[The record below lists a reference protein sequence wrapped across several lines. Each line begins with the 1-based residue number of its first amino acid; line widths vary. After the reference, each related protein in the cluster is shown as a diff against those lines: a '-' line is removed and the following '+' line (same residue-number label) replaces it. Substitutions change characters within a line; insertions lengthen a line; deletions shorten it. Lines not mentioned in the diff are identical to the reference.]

1 MSLSPLPISSPSYI
15 SIISSTP
22 LSPPTFPLN
31 HSHPCFLYPPHPH
44 GQIISAAFSLFKPTN
59 RPASA
64 SMKTGPSRFLSL
76 SSCSAFRAA
85 EFDSASDGDE
95 DDECADEEE
104 ERVVVVH
111 GDEGDEDADGASG
124 PSLFPERWDVLGL
137 GQAMVISNYFFH
149 FLSLL
154 IVGAEK
160 DIYFICLF
168 HFLMPDE

>member
-1 MSLSPLPISSPSYI
+1 
-15 SIISSTP
+15 
-22 LSPPTFPLN
+22 
-31 HSHPCFLYPPHPH
+31 
-44 GQIISAAFSLFKPTN
+44 
-59 RPASA
+59 
-64 SMKTGPSRFLSL
+64 MKTGPSRFLSL

-104 ERVVVVH
+104 ERTVAVR
-111 GDEGDEDADGASG
+111 GDEDDEDADGAFG

-137 GQAMVISNYFFH
+137 GQAMVISNYFF
-149 FLSLL
+149 FISFL

-168 HFLMPDE
+168 PFLMPVNEFFIFFG